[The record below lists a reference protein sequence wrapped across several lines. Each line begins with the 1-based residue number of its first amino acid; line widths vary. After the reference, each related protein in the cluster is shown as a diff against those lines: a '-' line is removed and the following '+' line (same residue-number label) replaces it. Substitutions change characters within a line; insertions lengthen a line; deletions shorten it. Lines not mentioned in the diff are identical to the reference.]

1 MVIKEEWHLDKSLS
15 VGHLLTT
22 IMLVASALA
31 AFYSLSE
38 RMAVVED
45 KIITILENQTKID
58 MNQDQ
63 NLAEFR
69 VDMRNRQVTIDTKLE
84 NILNHLLQQN

>member
-69 VDMRNRQVTIDTKLE
+69 VDMRNRQVAIDTKLE

>member
-63 NLAEFR
+63 NLTEFR

-84 NILNHLLQQN
+84 NILNNLLQQN

>member
-58 MNQDQ
+58 INQDQ

-69 VDMRNRQVTIDTKLE
+69 VDMRNRQVAIDTKLE
-84 NILNHLLQQN
+84 NILNYLLQQN

>member
-1 MVIKEEWHLDKSLS
+1 MDKSLS

-58 MNQDQ
+58 INQDQ

-69 VDMRNRQVTIDTKLE
+69 VDMRNRQVAIDTKLE
-84 NILNHLLQQN
+84 NILNYLLQQN

>member
-1 MVIKEEWHLDKSLS
+1 MDKSLS

-63 NLAEFR
+63 NLTEFR
-69 VDMRNRQVTIDTKLE
+69 VDMRNRQVAIDTKLE

>member
-63 NLAEFR
+63 NLTEFR
-69 VDMRNRQVTIDTKLE
+69 VDMRNRQVAIDTKLE